1 MKRVVKEGGVSDGN
15 VNRASRVQFKKK
27 NKKHHQTPS
36 LVRKRSDKPIIIF

>member
-27 NKKHHQTPS
+27 KQKTPPNTLLS
-36 LVRKRSDKPIIIF
+36 QKEIG